1 MHFGFSDEHDML
13 RDTVREVFAN
23 ECPTEAIRQ
32 SWASDDGRVPGLW
45 ATLAELGVLGVL
57 APTPAGG
64 LGMDE
69 VALVRLLEEAG
80 YGAVP
85 EPLVEHV
92 AVAVPALAAS
102 GADELLTG
110 AIGGEIT
117 CTVGLA
123 AGGRHVVGADSA
135 DLVVVE
141 HQGSLVAI
149 DAGVGRGVGA
159 DAGALSVT
167 PRDSVDQSRRLFEI
181 SFDPNLA
188 IPLPNADLS
197 LATDR
202 AVLGTAAQSVGVAR
216 RLLDMTVEYVTQR
229 HQFGK
234 PVGSYQAVKHRLA
247 NVRLDIEFAAPLVY
261 RAAWSLAHC
270 GDVVQRGRDVSMAKA
285 TASDAVDRACRAA
298 LQCHG
303 AIGYTFE
310 YDLQIWLKRGWSLS
324 GAYGDARQHR
334 DRVARALGL

>member
-1 MHFGFSDEHDML
+1 MHFAFSDEHDML
-13 RDTVREVFAN
+13 RDTAREVFAN

-32 SWASDDGRVPGLW
+32 SWASADGRVPGLW
-45 ATLAELGVLGVL
+45 ATLAELGVLGIL
-57 APTPAGG
+57 APTEAGG

-92 AVAVPALAAS
+92 AVAVPALAAG
-102 GADELLTG
+102 GANDLLAAAINGEL
-110 AIGGEIT
+110 T
-117 CTVGLA
+117 CTVGLVSGGPYVVTA
-123 AGGRHVVGADSA
+123 ASA
-135 DLVVVE
+135 DLLVVE
-141 HQGSLVAI
+141 YSGSLIVV
-149 DAGVGRGVGA
+149 DAGGGA
-159 DAGALSVT
+159 DTLTLT
-167 PRDSVDQSRRLFEI
+167 PKDSIDQSRRLYEI
-181 SFDPNLA
+181 SFDLREA
-188 IPLPNADLS
+188 TLLPNADAA

-202 AVLGTAAQSVGVAR
+202 AALGTAAQCVGVAR

-234 PVGSYQAVKHRLA
+234 PVGSYQAVKHNLA
-247 NVRLDIEFAAPLVY
+247 NVRLGIEFAAPLVY
-261 RAAWSLAHC
+261 QAAWSVAHC
-270 GDVVQRGRDVSMAKA
+270 GDPVLRCRAVSMAKA

-303 AIGYTFE
+303 AIGYTYE

-324 GAYGDARQHR
+324 AAYGDARRHR
-334 DRVARALGL
+334 DRVAGVLGLLR